1 MIHGL
6 CASGDIGGGEIGLV
20 GGSGQ
25 QRADVGDGGIVAAD
39 KVLGRVG
46 VGWRERGAQRAE
58 LLDEASRSMPRKEAR
73 ITRITR
79 IFARITRK
87 RVATSLGVRDSTIW
101 RARRA

>member
-1 MIHGL
+1 VIHGL

-58 LLDEASRSMPRKEAR
+58 LLYQRPYPTTVFAQERLVSESIRSGICMSLFQPSQHAAIIAS
-73 ITRITR
+73 
-79 IFARITRK
+79 
-87 RVATSLGVRDSTIW
+87 
-101 RARRA
+101 